1 MQKRPKNKS
10 ITLNQFW
17 STCLQSKLLARCC
30 DHVSNQKKLP
40 GILSR
45 TLRLTNYHTD
55 HINHAPSLFG
65 TWVNF
70 LRLSLT
76 PLLYIFCI
84 YLLPLPLTHRPILPF
99 QKPRSHNEIILILP
113 LVPPMITQGMAEG
126 LSPVN
131 ENGSKVK
138 WHTHFYQHGIVRGI
152 WLISFI
158 FDRDLFICRER
169 NLAKQDNAK

>member
-1 MQKRPKNKS
+1 M
-10 ITLNQFW
+10 
-17 STCLQSKLLARCC
+17 
-30 DHVSNQKKLP
+30 P

-99 QKPRSHNEIILILP
+99 QKPRSHNEITYHP
-113 LVPPMITQGMAEG
+113 TWTSYDNTGNG
-126 LSPVN
+126 RSPVTCKWKWVKGKVTHPFLSARHSPWN
-131 ENGSKVK
+131 LVYQFHFWQGFIYLPREEFSK
-138 WHTHFYQHGIVRGI
+138 TGQ
-152 WLISFI
+152 
-158 FDRDLFICRER
+158 C
-169 NLAKQDNAK
+169 